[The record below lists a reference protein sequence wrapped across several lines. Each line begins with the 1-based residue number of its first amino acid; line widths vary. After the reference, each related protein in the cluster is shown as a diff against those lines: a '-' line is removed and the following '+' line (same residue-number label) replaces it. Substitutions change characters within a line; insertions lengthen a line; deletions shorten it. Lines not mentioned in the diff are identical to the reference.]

1 MPDLPSDLAAI
12 KARCEAAT
20 SGPWC
25 FPNSMKWMR
34 QIFRQADVDKVAH
47 PQSGCP
53 DHALATVHLQ
63 YCKDHSYPWEANAA
77 FIAHAREDLPRL
89 LARLEEMQTVL
100 VKAAIPLEALA
111 WSVID
116 ELSVQSKEEIAQAV
130 AAIHAILR
138 DNGT

>member
-1 MPDLPSDLAAI
+1 MTLSSDLAAI
-12 KARCEAAT
+12 RARCEKAT
-20 SGPWC
+20 QGTSCGCRLYFTGKYAEEIPLPTDEGVVRGC
-25 FPNSMKWMR
+25 GIERCGFH
-34 QIFRQADVDKVAH
+34 ACD
-47 PQSGCP
+47 PQTI
-53 DHALATVHLQ
+53 LA
-63 YCKDHSYPWEANAA
+63 
-77 FIAHAREDLPRL
+77 L